1 MRMMNAA
8 SSAALLSAL
17 LNVSCGDD
25 VATSPTDTTSP
36 STITWTTQLAPRGS
50 ASRTLDVDQSGTV
63 FVTLQ
68 SAPLPV
74 GLGIGVPQADGS
86 GCRTTL
92 STTATAASSPQLTTA
107 VEEGR
112 YCVIVFDVVGLT
124 DPITFTVE
132 VVQP

>member
-1 MRMMNAA
+1 MNAA
-8 SSAALLSAL
+8 SGVALLSAL
-17 LNVSCGDD
+17 LNVSCSDD
-25 VATSPTDTTSP
+25 VVTAPTAITSP
-36 STITWTTQLAPRGS
+36 STITWTTLLGPRGS
-50 ASRTLDVDQSGTV
+50 ASRSLEVVQAGTV

-68 SAPLPV
+68 SAPVPL
-74 GLGIGVPQADGS
+74 GLGIGVPQANGS

-107 VEEGR
+107 VEAGR